1 MHDDES
7 DTFVMKTIP
16 ESVCDNLKENGINA
30 VAKEIGSDEVEK
42 GDFFGR
48 LYVQAPRMITNK
60 GCIEIK
66 NSNIDVIQIIQ
77 KG

>member
-30 VAKEIGSDEVEK
+30 VAKEIGSDEVEN
-42 GDFFGR
+42 
-48 LYVQAPRMITNK
+48 P
-60 GCIEIK
+60 
-66 NSNIDVIQIIQ
+66 
-77 KG
+77 